1 MVADRL
7 YGGAT
12 PVLAV
17 TPEDYPRL
25 RAGDEIAIAVDGTVT
40 VTAGTGPR

>member
-12 PVLAV
+12 PVL
-17 TPEDYPRL
+17 TLE
-25 RAGDEIAIAVDGTVT
+25 AGDYRQLGTGAMVEIARDGSVT
-40 VTAGTGPR
+40 R